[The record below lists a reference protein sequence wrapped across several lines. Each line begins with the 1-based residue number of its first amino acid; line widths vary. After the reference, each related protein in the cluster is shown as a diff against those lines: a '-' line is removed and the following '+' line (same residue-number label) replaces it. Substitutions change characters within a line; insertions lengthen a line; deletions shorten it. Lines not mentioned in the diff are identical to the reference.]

1 MLTQTR
7 ACEDEPTRISI
18 FALPA
23 AKSTKLNLILL
34 PRVLR
39 TTQRLH
45 VLLPVFCFFPS
56 LDQNRMVAIFW
67 HTGSRRRSKR
77 DLWIRTTIKTP
88 PKRKKQPFSRQKDTA
103 EAQQTTHN
111 AMWSR
116 STSSTRPTEHSH
128 SKQCGVEPPAAHVLY
143 EQHTTERSTLIQNN
157 VESNQK
163 QRKPVTSSTQST
175 EHSPSKQCGVRP
187 QAAHTLHEQ
196 HTPNGAISF
205 KTMWSRTTINARP
218 SRAAHA

>member
-1 MLTQTR
+1 MTRTR

-88 PKRKKQPFSRQKDTA
+88 PKREKQPFSRQKDTA

-128 SKQCGVEPPAAHVLY
+128 LKLVESNQKQRSPFSSSKRPTEHSHSKQCGVEP
-143 EQHTTERSTLIQNN
+143 
-157 VESNQK
+157 
-163 QRKPVTSSTQST
+163 
-175 EHSPSKQCGVRP
+175 
-187 QAAHTLHEQ
+187 QAAHALHEQ
-196 HTPNGAISF
+196 HQINGALSF
-205 KTMWSRTTINARP
+205 KTIWSRTTSSARP